1 VAVSILV
8 VLALRFP
15 PQPTASYNTN
25 TTTGQTT
32 TTGGAT
38 TNETLPT
45 QPTTGGATGP
55 SKSGTMQVVLHLSG
69 PTWVEA
75 TIGSPTGRGVIADGL
90 DLGAP
95 HGFTIDPATYP
106 KITFTSRK
114 PVYLALGAPGNV
126 TVVVNGH
133 LVKMPYVAS
142 GGRVR
147 LDASGAT
154 AA

>member
-1 VAVSILV
+1 VAVSFLV

-106 KITFTSRK
+106 KITFTARK